1 MYLINKYPLYHR
13 HSSTHNLFYAI
24 MIKKQNERRYYMKKK
39 TIATLAL
46 LAGAIVGFTGI
57 CAIDVACKKRPKDK
71 LKEPRILDKY
81 ASWLDQQNFEHMEIT
96 SQDGLKLK
104 AMFLRADTNT
114 DKVLIAIHGYRS
126 YNIREY
132 ANYLKFYHDLGF
144 HILLPDNRA
153 HGESE
158 GKYIGFGWLDRL
170 DCIQWIDYIKEYF
183 HQDLQIVL
191 HGISMGSA
199 TVLMASG
206 ENLPNDVKC
215 IISDCGFTSVID
227 ELKHELHHH
236 KVASSFIIPTATLLS
251 KKRVGYSFKEAST
264 IEQVK
269 KSHTPT
275 LFIHGD
281 QDDYVPTYMVYDL
294 YNACHAEKD
303 LLIVEGAKH
312 AESFIVNQELC
323 EKTIIEFMR
332 QYVQF

>member
-1 MYLINKYPLYHR
+1 
-13 HSSTHNLFYAI
+13 
-24 MIKKQNERRYYMKKK
+24 MKKK
-39 TIATLAL
+39 TAATLAL
-46 LAGAIVGFTGI
+46 LSGAIIGFTGI
-57 CAIDVACKKRPKDK
+57 CAIDIACKKRPEDK
-71 LKEPRILDKY
+71 QKEPKILDKY
-81 ASWLDQQNFEHMEIT
+81 IDWLNQQTFEKMETT

-104 AMFLRADTNT
+104 AMFLPADSKS

-132 ANYLKFYHDLGF
+132 ANYLKFYHELGF

-170 DCIQWIDYIKEYF
+170 DCIQWIHYMKKYF

-206 ENLPNDVKC
+206 ENLPSDVKC
-215 IISDCGFTSVID
+215 IISDCGFTSVLD
-227 ELKHELHHH
+227 EFKHELHDH
-236 KVASSFIIPTATLLS
+236 KIVSTLLIPTATLLS

-269 KSHTPT
+269 KSRTPT

-281 QDDYVPTYMVYDL
+281 QDDFVPTYMVYDL
-294 YNACHAEKD
+294 YNACQADKD

-323 EKTIIEFMR
+323 EKTIIDFMQ